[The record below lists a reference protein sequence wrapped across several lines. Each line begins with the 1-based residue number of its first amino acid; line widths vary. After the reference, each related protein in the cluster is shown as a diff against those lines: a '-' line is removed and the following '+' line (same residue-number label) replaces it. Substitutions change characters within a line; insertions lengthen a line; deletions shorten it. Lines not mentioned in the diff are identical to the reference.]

1 VRRRTVLSGLAGC
14 AVMAALVAGLIW
26 VDSGGDAAAS
36 HDAAAAGPAPTLPV
50 LPMPDRVTRRW
61 SAPSTPPGEITADG
75 SMVVVAQVN
84 ALSGRDAR
92 TGTQRWSYRRD
103 NATLCGWTV
112 RDRVVVAA
120 FRIRHG
126 CRDIVGLDLGTGARK
141 WYRSGE
147 LGDTIAV
154 SSAEGVVIFRGTD
167 RLLAV
172 DTGTG
177 LNRWFTTRTGCT
189 YGPLLV
195 TNLGAVT
202 TLTCNGV
209 VKVVNHDAYADTEHW
224 ASDATSTDAVA
235 VGVGNPTAVLGN
247 VGGKPTLTTYDE
259 RGQIRSTLTD
269 PRLAFT
275 GIPTGTSIDGQTL
288 VWTGRAVVGVDTL
301 AHTLRWSQPALG
313 PPRAN
318 GNGILLS
325 EPAGYV
331 LRSLAAGLVLQR
343 SAADRTDPDT
353 SLSRVGALVVDA
365 GANTVTV
372 YG

>member
-14 AVMAALVAGLIW
+14 AVIAALVAGLIW
-26 VDSGGDAAAS
+26 VDSGGEAAAS
-36 HDAAAAGPAPTLPV
+36 HDDVAAGPAPTLAV
-50 LPMPDRVTRRW
+50 LPLPDRLTRRW

-75 SMVVVAQVN
+75 SVVVVAQLD
-84 ALSGRDAR
+84 ALTGRDAG
-92 TGTQRWSYRRD
+92 TGTRRWSYRRD
-103 NATLCGWTV
+103 NATVCGWTV

-120 FRIRHG
+120 FKVRHG
-126 CRDIVGLDLGTGARK
+126 CRELVGLDLGTGARK
-141 WYRSGE
+141 WYRSAE
-147 LGDTIAV
+147 LGDTTAV

-177 LNRWFTTRTGCT
+177 LNRWLATRPGCA

-195 TNLGAVT
+195 TNLAAVT
-202 TLTCNGV
+202 TLTCGGV

-224 ASDATSTDAVA
+224 ASDATSTDAVV
-235 VGVGNPTAVLGN
+235 VGVGNPTAVLGT

-269 PRLAFT
+269 PRLAAT
-275 GIPTGTSIDGQTL
+275 GTPTGTSIDGQTL
-288 VWTGRAVVGVDTL
+288 VWTGTTEVGVDTL
-301 AHTLRWSQPALG
+301 AHTLRWSQRALG
-313 PPRAN
+313 PPRVT

-331 LRSLAAGLVLQR
+331 LRSLAAGLPLQQ
-343 SAADRTDPDT
+343 SAADRSDPDT
-353 SLSRVGALVVDA
+353 SLARVGALVVDA
-365 GANTVTV
+365 GADTVTV

>member
-1 VRRRTVLSGLAGC
+1 MRRRTVLSGLAGG
-14 AVMAALVAGLIW
+14 VVIAALVAGLIW
-26 VDSGGDAAAS
+26 VDSGGDAAAAHS
-36 HDAAAAGPAPTLPV
+36 DVAAGPAPTLAV
-50 LPMPDRVTRRW
+50 LPLPDAVQRRW
-61 SAPSTPPGEITADG
+61 SAPSSPAGEITADG
-75 SMVVVAQVN
+75 SVVVVAQPN

-120 FRIRHG
+120 FKERHG
-126 CRDIVGLDLGTGARK
+126 CREVVGLDVGTGARR
-141 WYRSGE
+141 WYRSAE
-147 LGDTIAV
+147 LGDTTAV
-154 SSAEGVVIFRGTD
+154 NSAEGVVIFRGTD

-177 LNRWFTTRTGCT
+177 LNRWFVTRAGCT
-189 YGPLLV
+189 YGPLSV

-202 TLTCNGV
+202 TLTCGNV

-235 VGVGNPTAVLGN
+235 VGVGNPTAVLGT

-275 GIPTGTSIDGQTL
+275 GTPSGTSIDGQTL
-288 VWTGRAVVGVDTL
+288 VWTGTAVVGVDTL

-325 EPAGYV
+325 EPTGYV
-331 LRSLAAGLVLQR
+331 LRSLSAGAALQA
-343 SAADRTDPDT
+343 STTSRTGADT
-353 SLSRVGALVVDA
+353 SLTRVGALVVDA
-365 GANTVTV
+365 GTDTVTV